1 MPSARATER
10 KLDNLYNK
18 GVGDPVESARPAARA
33 RSGSMSSV
41 DSHARDP
48 RRKRPALES
57 PERVPDSTEAT
68 YWWLSPDARG
78 DLSEQLARLSRD
90 FAGHGGLRTDA
101 AVEKAARALSK
112 ADYRSVVDIVRWYD
126 TAKDVCDRLRDE
138 EKLCLLQILNYV
150 GEKAMTPG
158 NGKRLT
164 GLKLTGYGGKTP
176 PSRGWVRDEV
186 VSPRNRVSTSS
197 VALRARGSDSG
208 DQRDTT
214 DKNVDLVRNRGDRR
228 GRSGDRRSVSKG
240 RDKARSRSRA
250 ECRRKS
256 VGRRASPDKSD
267 QYRGSRDGEVSKRV
281 EDGDVKAQRYRDAA
295 RRLDSLS
302 DGRGR
307 KGARSGD
314 DESQDRRGAA
324 RGRDDRSG
332 DRNRK
337 SVRSRDRADKDDR
350 KRGSRD
356 RTRSSVRSREKT
368 KCRSNVRSRERT
380 KCRDRSREVDR
391 LPCGTRRN
399 GGADARDRSRSRAR
413 RSDDKRDTKSELSR
427 SRNRDGDDRGDDRRR
442 KQRSDSRINVK
453 NLVDALQNS
462 VSGRATK
469 EGDNDADAYT
479 KVRQYLSEKGMTG
492 FDVKHMPRP
501 RVVCKL
507 VEAKSAEVSLNAE
520 ALAEFQPAD
529 LFQGLVKGNDQQK
542 IVNQM
547 SVTNRELRLPKIIE
561 TVVAWG
567 MTHVLANNLT
577 IDAVMTYIVNLSRMA
592 ATEGVLACYMFA
604 QKWPDVL
611 MSAMA
616 MSQKNTKAD
625 VSAAL
630 NVFDAPLVKRCS
642 QEAARII
649 KDAREQRA
657 KEESAK
663 KRRKTAENASTR
675 TPYGVKQNPK
685 DVKQQICMDHD
696 ARQGKKCQYQN
707 KGCPKRH
714 LDTVGDPE
722 DARRWNT
729 VAKKL
734 GLEVPAEK
742 QETGK

>member
-18 GVGDPVESARPAARA
+18 KVGDPVESARPAARA

-126 TAKDVCDRLRDE
+126 TAKDVCDHLRDE

-176 PSRGWVRDEV
+176 PSRGWIRDEV

-197 VALRARGSDSG
+197 VSLRARGSDGG

-228 GRSGDRRSVSKG
+228 GRSGDRKSVSKG

-281 EDGDVKAQRYRDAA
+281 EDGDVKAQRYREAA

-302 DGRGR
+302 DGRNR
-307 KGARSGD
+307 KGGRSDD
-314 DESQDRRGAA
+314 DESQERRGAA

-337 SVRSRDRADKDDR
+337 NVRSRDRTDKDDR
-350 KRGSRD
+350 RRASRD

-368 KCRSNVRSRERT
+368 KCRSNARSRERT
-380 KCRDRSREVDR
+380 SCRDQKDWK
-391 LPCGTRRN
+391 CTRRS
-399 GGADARDRSRSRAR
+399 GGVDARDRSRSRAR
-413 RSDDKRDTKSELSR
+413 RSDDRRDTKSELSK

-442 KQRSDSRINVK
+442 KQRSDSRIDVK
-453 NLVDALQNS
+453 NLVDALQN

-529 LFQGLVKGNDQQK
+529 LFQGLVRGNDQQK

-611 MSAMA
+611 MSATA

-630 NVFDAPLVKRCS
+630 NVFDAQLVKTCS
-642 QEAARII
+642 QGAAKII

-657 KEESAK
+657 REDSAK
-663 KRRKTAENASTR
+663 KRRLKNAENAATR

-685 DVKQQICMDHD
+685 DVKQQVCMDHD
-696 ARQGKKCQYQN
+696 ARQGKKCQS

-714 LDTVGDPE
+714 LDTVGDPA
-722 DARRWNT
+722 DAKRWDT

-734 GLEVPAEK
+734 GMEVPGEK